1 MPVNSTLAYFS
12 DLSFRTAFVIYV
24 IALLF
29 FIAYYIRQKSAVDA
43 KEELGA
49 QQKALVSV
57 GADSAD
63 AAPGESTSD
72 VDADGKDNGKNR
84 RRRGEDAPVTQED
97 VEKREKRADTFG
109 TWGEM
114 ILYVGIAVHIASVF
128 LRGLSAGRFPWGNMY
143 EYISIFCA
151 IALAVAAVVLRNRE
165 YRVFWPFILT
175 GVLILMFYGG
185 TALYSESAPVVPAL
199 QTFWF
204 TIHVSTVVIG
214 ASIFLISGFA
224 SLLYLIRMGQPMGKE
239 KGIMGAIAKPLPS
252 AKKLDTVAYRT
263 AIWAFPLFTLG
274 IVLGAIWAEAAWG
287 RYWGWDPKETVS
299 FITWI
304 LYAGYLHARATSGW
318 KNQMAAWIN
327 IVAFATNLFNLFFIN
342 IVVSGLHS
350 YAGLN

>member
-29 FIAYYIRQKSAVDA
+29 FIAYYIRQKAVVDA

-57 GADSAD
+57 GADAAD
-63 AAPGESTSD
+63 ATDQSASGVE
-72 VDADGKDNGKNR
+72 
-84 RRRGEDAPVTQED
+84 APVTQED
-97 VEKREKRADTFG
+97 VDKREKRADTFG

-114 ILYVGIAVHIASVF
+114 ILYVGIAVHIASVV

-151 IALAVAAVVLRNRE
+151 IALAVSAVILRNRE

-185 TALYSESAPVVPAL
+185 TELYSESAPVVPAL
-199 QTFWF
+199 RSFWF
-204 TIHVSTVVIG
+204 PIHVSTVVFG

-224 SLLYLIRMGQPMGKE
+224 SLLYLIRMSQPMGKE
-239 KGIMGAIAKPLPS
+239 KGILGAIAKPLPS

-274 IVLGAIWAEAAWG
+274 IILGAIWAEAAWG
-287 RYWGWDPKETVS
+287 RFWGWDPKETVS
-299 FITWI
+299 FVTWI

-327 IVAFATNLFNLFFIN
+327 IVAFAANIFNLFFIN

>member
-43 KEELGA
+43 KEELEA

-57 GADSAD
+57 GADFAD
-63 AAPGESTSD
+63 ATDQSTSG
-72 VDADGKDNGKNR
+72 V
-84 RRRGEDAPVTQED
+84 EAPVTQED
-97 VEKREKRADTFG
+97 VDKREKRADTFG

-199 QTFWF
+199 QSFWF
-204 TIHVSTVVIG
+204 PIHVSTVVIG

-287 RYWGWDPKETVS
+287 RFWGWDPKETVS
-299 FITWI
+299 FVTWI

-327 IVAFATNLFNLFFIN
+327 IVAFATNIFNLFFIN